1 MFTNDHHTL
10 RLFGVP
16 IFTLVIAFIFF
27 AAIALLIFGISRW
40 KQTVGKIAVILS
52 TIILLLFA
60 VAIVLVLIA
69 VGSGS
74 MG

>member
-1 MFTNDHHTL
+1 L
-10 RLFGVP
+10 P
-16 IFTLVIAFIFF
+16 IFTLIIAFIFF